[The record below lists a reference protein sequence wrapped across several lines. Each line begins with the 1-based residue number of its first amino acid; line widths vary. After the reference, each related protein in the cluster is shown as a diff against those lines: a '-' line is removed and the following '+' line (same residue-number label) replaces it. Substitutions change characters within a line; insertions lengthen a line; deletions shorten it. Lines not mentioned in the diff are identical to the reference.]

1 MLPAR
6 PSSSC
11 EPGSSGRVAAHR
23 GLLALLQLA
32 DSAFPTGAFA
42 HSDGI
47 EALAADGLVRGGA
60 ELEALLAAHRRLS
73 LARGDAALVRRA
85 WQAGARQDAEGLR
98 RVAELELAA
107 RPAGVQRE
115 AALAV
120 GGGLLRAAGAAAL
133 AGESARVEWVAESLA
148 GRAPRAAVFGAVS
161 EAYGA
166 GERQAADAYAY
177 TVLAGMAGAAVRLG
191 RIGPAEGQ
199 GILRRVCAGE
209 AAEAAAAA
217 PVPSPA
223 AEGDDDPVW
232 FAPLLDVAAMRHELL
247 DVRLFAS

>member
-1 MLPAR
+1 VSRSPAGTC
-6 PSSSC
+6 SSSRRGG
-11 EPGSSGRVAAHR
+11 EAVAQRR
-23 GLLALLQLA
+23 GVLALLQLA

-47 EALAADGLVRGGA
+47 EALAADGLVGGGA

-73 LARGDAALVRRA
+73 LARGDAALARRGWRA
-85 WQAGARQDAEGLR
+85 TARQDAEGLR

-120 GGGLLRAAGAAAL
+120 GGGLLRATLAAAL

-148 GRAPRAAVFGAVS
+148 GCSPRATVFGAAS
-161 EAYGA
+161 KAFGA
-166 GERQAADAYAY
+166 GEEQATEAYAY
-177 TVLAGMAGAAVRLG
+177 TVLAGMVGAAVRLG
-191 RIGPAEGQ
+191 RIGAAEGQ

-209 AAEAAAAA
+209 AAPA
-217 PVPSPA
+217 PGLPSA
-223 AEGDDDPVW
+223 AEGDDDVAW